1 MQAPLQK
8 MKYIFP
14 VPNHHTY
21 MCTLDEHIINHIL
34 GQNSRKQKQ

>member
-1 MQAPLQK
+1 MGKETEHNPINCTAFMQAPLQK

-21 MCTLDEHIINHIL
+21 KCTLD
-34 GQNSRKQKQ
+34 